1 MQRGHGL
8 VLVVSALSLVG
19 GCVVERSYEPVDTTE
34 RRRNTDVVERFDDGS
49 GGVVIREPTPDGTI
63 QEVGNG
69 SLRGDIGPALG
80 IDDDAPL
87 TSFYDDGY
95 FAAIETVTI
104 TDERA
109 AMLMLTVSNPAAV
122 FVPGRTSWSLADQGG
137 ETQVTVLGCTGAEVG
152 YYDEFDV
159 PADEVVVVVEETPEP
174 GEVVVQVHAAWTS
187 AYPGETREA
196 TSQFRM
202 TR

>member
-8 VLVVSALSLVG
+8 VLAVSALSLVG
-19 GCVVERSYEPVDTTE
+19 GCIVERSYEPVDTFE
-34 RRRNTDVVERFDDGS
+34 RRVGNDVTRVDDG
-49 GGVVIREPTPDGTI
+49 VVFEEPAVGTI
-63 QEVGNG
+63 QEVGDG
-69 SLRGDIGPALG
+69 LLRGDIGPALA
-80 IDDDAPL
+80 IDDDAPMV
-87 TSFYDDGY
+87 SFYDDGY
-95 FAAIETVTI
+95 FAAIETINV

-122 FVPGRTSWSLADQGG
+122 FVPGRTAWSLADQGG

-187 AYPGETREA
+187 AFPGETREA

-202 TR
+202 TRQ